1 MLPPTAATIS
11 PASTGAAI
19 AGRHRVVRPLS
30 GNARDSV
37 GPFGPKERSNIV
49 VVKAADNATYTF
61 DREPAP
67 QPVSVAQP
75 NTGGVSPVVTVDL
88 QAVMTKLA
96 TMDAKLDEIVAA
108 SARLSAIFKDIQQ
121 HGLPR

>member
-1 MLPPTAATIS
+1 
-11 PASTGAAI
+11 
-19 AGRHRVVRPLS
+19 
-30 GNARDSV
+30 
-37 GPFGPKERSNIV
+37 
-49 VVKAADNATYTF
+49 
-61 DREPAP
+61 
-67 QPVSVAQP
+67 
-75 NTGGVSPVVTVDL
+75 VVTVDL